1 MVSKKLQDKF
11 YAALE
16 SLKDGKND
24 YILEALVAGAK
35 ATFESF
41 DDPGYTGKLHADV
54 PEEKEDPYFDEKN
67 YMGSNWPSKEA
78 IENAAGDVK
87 VPVTE
92 EDILTISHDPSTEE
106 EEEPVDLVD
115 HFDDRSGK
123 RFPTYRGQFTERDYP
138 AVAEAI
144 DKLGKTIG
152 AMKHRGNEAMV
163 ESIRAGFE
171 ACFK

>member
-1 MVSKKLQDKF
+1 MVSKELQDKF

-16 SLKDGKND
+16 SLKDGKNN
-24 YILEALVAGAK
+24 YILEALAAGAR

-41 DDPGYTGKLHADV
+41 DDPGYTGKLRADS
-54 PEEKEDPYFDEKN
+54 PEEKEDPYADEKN
-67 YMGSNWPSKEA
+67 YMGTNWPSRDA
-78 IENAAGDVK
+78 IENAAGDIK

-92 EDILTISHDPSTEE
+92 DDMLLMVHDPSTEE
-106 EEEPVDLVD
+106 EEETIDLVD

-123 RFPTYRGQFTERDYP
+123 RFPSYRCQFTEKDYP

-144 DKLGKTIG
+144 GKLGKTIG
-152 AMKHRGNEAMV
+152 AMKHKGNEALV
-163 ESIRAGFE
+163 ESILEGFK